1 MLRWGIVRTGTAAPA
16 LGALRSVATVA
27 TWGCLL
33 LAGAATLSAQVPA
46 DTTRADTGR
55 AARAA
60 DGAGTGAAKPDSGAT
75 GAPGGQVPNAAGP
88 GGAAASPAVPP
99 AAVYV
104 APTDTTLARACDGAP
119 AGTEAPGLLAVLFRT
134 GTSDRDRAAAAKA
147 VGGTLAGTSDYGE
160 EYVRVPETAGPLVAV
175 ADRLILQEPVTQ
187 VSPAPCPEPPGAAAP

>member
-1 MLRWGIVRTGTAAPA
+1 MNRWGIVRTGTAAAA
-16 LGALRSVATVA
+16 LGAPRSVATVA

-33 LAGAATLSAQVPA
+33 LAGAATLSAQAPA

-60 DGAGTGAAKPDSGAT
+60 DSAGAAKPDSGAT
-75 GAPGGQVPNAAGP
+75 GAPGAQVPNAAGP

-119 AGTEAPGLLAVLFRT
+119 AGTEAPGLLAVLFRA

-175 ADRLILQEPVTQ
+175 ADRLIRQEPVTQ
-187 VSPAPCPEPPGAAAP
+187 VSPAPCPGPPGGAAP